1 MKKSEL
7 RDKIKAL
14 VQQTYK
20 AKTIDLDKGGEVTL
34 DAEKFP
40 VLTKFPKLKEV
51 IIDLLTD
58 QYEVFMTGIEWV
70 APRPTT
76 FRIVLGNDENFML
89 IYTDRSWIAQVEG
102 KKYYLL
108 NIREEERAMESL
120 ARILKYGG
128 EKTEEDKMVSKEPDA
143 TPVTGDSQAISPSPE
158 VLGREPEGIDVNPDE
173 FEPAPEETPAP
184 EEETPEEEA

>member
-14 VQQTYK
+14 VQKTYK
-20 AKTIDLDKGGEVTL
+20 AKTIDLDKGGEITL

-58 QYEVFMTGIEWV
+58 QYEIFMTGIEWV

-108 NIREEERAMESL
+108 NLGEEEQA
-120 ARILKYGG
+120 A
-128 EKTEEDKMVSKEPDA
+128 
-143 TPVTGDSQAISPSPE
+143 QAISRILAYGQKS
-158 VLGREPEGIDVNPDE
+158 
-173 FEPAPEETPAP
+173 ETPAEGSAEAAAP
-184 EEETPEEEA
+184 AEETGAEEVTASAEEEETTA

>member
-40 VLTKFPKLKEV
+40 VLTKFPKLREV

-58 QYEVFMTGIEWV
+58 QYEVFMTNIEWV

-76 FRIVLGNDENFML
+76 FRIVLGNDENFLL
-89 IYTDRSWIAQVEG
+89 IYTERSWIAQVEG

-108 NIREEERAMESL
+108 NLGEEEQAAQSISRLLS
-120 ARILKYGG
+120 YGQ
-128 EKTEEDKMVSKEPDA
+128 KTETSTEA
-143 TPVTGDSQAISPSPE
+143 SPE
-158 VLGREPEGIDVNPDE
+158 AG
-173 FEPAPEETPAP
+173 AEETGEEEVTASA
-184 EEETPEEEA
+184 EEETTA

>member
-7 RDKIKAL
+7 RDKIKML
-14 VQQTYK
+14 VQKTYK

-51 IIDLLTD
+51 IVDLLTI
-58 QYEVFMTGIEWV
+58 QYEVFMTNIEWV

-76 FRIVLGNDENFML
+76 FRIILGNNENFL
-89 IYTDRSWIAQVEG
+89 LTYTERSWIAQIEG

-108 NIREEERAMESL
+108 NLGEEEQA
-120 ARILKYGG
+120 A
-128 EKTEEDKMVSKEPDA
+128 
-143 TPVTGDSQAISPSPE
+143 QAISRMLAYGSPT
-158 VLGREPEGIDVNPDE
+158 PAEGE
-173 FEPAPEETPAP
+173 APAGETAEAPAAEETPAAAEVP
-184 EEETPEEEA
+184 AEEEEPAAA

>member
-1 MKKSEL
+1 MTKSEL

-108 NIREEERAMESL
+108 NLGEEEQA
-120 ARILKYGG
+120 A
-128 EKTEEDKMVSKEPDA
+128 
-143 TPVTGDSQAISPSPE
+143 QAISRILAYGQKAE
-158 VLGREPEGIDVNPDE
+158 TTEEGGAE
-173 FEPAPEETPAP
+173 AAATPAEETGEEEVTASA
-184 EEETPEEEA
+184 EEETTA

>member
-1 MKKSEL
+1 MTKSEL
-7 RDKIKAL
+7 RNKIKGL

-20 AKTIDLDKGGEVTL
+20 AKTIDLDTGGEVIL

-51 IIDLLTD
+51 IVDLLTD
-58 QYEVFMTGIEWV
+58 QYEIFMTGIEWV

-76 FRIVLGNDENFML
+76 FRIVLGNDETFLL

-108 NIREEERAMESL
+108 NLGEEEQAAESI
-120 ARILKYGG
+120 ARLLSYGQ
-128 EKTEEDKMVSKEPDA
+128 KTETSTEGEASAEA
-143 TPVTGDSQAISPSPE
+143 DS
-158 VLGREPEGIDVNPDE
+158 
-173 FEPAPEETPAP
+173 EETGQ
-184 EEETPEEEA
+184 EEDTTA